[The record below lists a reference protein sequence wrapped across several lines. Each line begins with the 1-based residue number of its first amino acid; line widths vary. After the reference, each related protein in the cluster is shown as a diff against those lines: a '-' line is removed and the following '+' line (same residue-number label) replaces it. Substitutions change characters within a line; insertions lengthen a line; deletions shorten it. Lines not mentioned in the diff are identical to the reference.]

1 MIFKDIEKEFDYI
14 LWLRKRIKTLAFG
27 ISRQVKTD
35 STTDFALLNRKL
47 NSYKQEFNF
56 VVDELI
62 SLLKNV
68 DLPAQIDNIGKESGA
83 LSIRSAYSHRQAEEQ
98 KARQKEN
105 QGRSGSRSQKQSRLR
120 I

>member
-1 MIFKDIEKEFDYI
+1 MIFKDIQKEFDYI
-14 LWLRKRIKTLAFG
+14 LWLRKRIKVLTFG

-35 STTDFALLNRKL
+35 STTDFGLLTHKL

-62 SLLKNV
+62 SLLKNG

-83 LSIRSAYSHRQAEEQ
+83 LSIRSAYSLRQEEER
-98 KARQKEN
+98 KARQKANERTGG
-105 QGRSGSRSQKQSRLR
+105 GRRQKQSRLG